1 MSDDTDTGP
10 RATRAAH
17 ADHARMGDRAPFT
30 LFWAWMVLIFG
41 GLAVMITL
49 PLAGR

>member
-1 MSDDTDTGP
+1 MSENGD
-10 RATRAAH
+10 
-17 ADHARMGDRAPFT
+17 ARGAMRTA
-30 LFWAWMVLIFG
+30 FWSWMVIIVG